1 VLTWISRV
9 PPEWLAVATV
19 TLAAL
24 SFLAMACLA
33 WGGRIHAREL
43 AKVSR
48 ELGSLRGDVALA
60 RAGLDETQDDVRKQT
75 ARIDRMQRDDKRR
88 GWGDSLDLTRFNW
101 RRPPPF

>member
-1 VLTWISRV
+1 VCYNRSVLTWISRV

-48 ELGSLRGDVALA
+48 DLGSLRG
-60 RAGLDETQDDVRKQT
+60 DETQDDVRKQT